1 MYRQA
6 PMTGKV
12 KVKVGRNQ
20 EAVSTAEKLGTLHQ
34 NVQTL
39 QQEVEKEEVAKEE
52 AKEVSRIQEEAASI
66 AEKLGIMPGSV
77 QIPVLVKG
85 RVEVVFQEVPYHLVK
100 MILFQEALYLLEV
113 LYLSQVKMAG

>member
-100 MILFQEALYLLEV
+100 MMLSQEVLYLLEV